1 MSNVKTITKKQR
13 AVLDDLFA
21 GLDNE
26 QQVLDRH
33 KVSQKV
39 YEKWQTDEVFLREFD
54 LRLKRQRRQSD
65 LIIARYATFAAAK
78 LVQLTESANQ
88 ETARKACLD
97 IITLLRPPQKQ
108 PDSPNDDDS
117 ANSPPELAP
126 ELAGRLLTALAAS
139 DESRD
144 TNDIKEGR
152 RSLL

>member
-1 MSNVKTITKKQR
+1 MSPVKTITKKQR
-13 AVLDDLFA
+13 AVIEDLFEGSA
-21 GLDNE
+21 NE

-39 YEKWQTDEVFLREFD
+39 YEKWQMDEVFLREFD

-97 IITLLRPPQKQ
+97 IITLLRPGPMQ
-108 PDSPNDDDS
+108 PDSPTDDPD
-117 ANSPPELAP
+117 NPPPELPP

-144 TNDIKEGR
+144 TNDNKEGR